1 MSVIYFWV
9 YWFMNM
15 FIKIWSSLEGGQ
27 GYCRGFISVDKN
39 AGAACVVQV
48 RNVRIQPNCHLRHAN
63 LKTTWLAYCDP

>member
-39 AGAACVVQV
+39 AGDPGQKCTYPAKLSSETCKPQDY
-48 RNVRIQPNCHLRHAN
+48 
-63 LKTTWLAYCDP
+63 LAGIL